1 MRNVVVKAEKARA
14 YTGRG
19 GEMVRAAMCRLIA
32 CQCLAGHAL
41 SRKAG
46 LRLLQ
51 TVDECLRHPNDVIQ
65 SHALAALRALTQV
78 SPHSGEAKQAS
89 LQFLAT
95 PPLRAFSTRSG
106 SRMMRCSTS

>member
-1 MRNVVVKAEKARA
+1 MAAHAPLRVPQVPARVPSAVLDEVRNVVVKAEKARA

-51 TVDECLRHPNDVIQ
+51 TVDECLRHPNDIIQ

-78 SPHSGEAKQAS
+78 SGEV
-89 LQFLAT
+89 T
-95 PPLRAFSTRSG
+95 
-106 SRMMRCSTS
+106 